1 MKKWVKVA
9 LNAGYWFMYLLL
21 LFMFFLLIFA
31 MNVKGNSQFT
41 FESMFGVWLKGVT
54 LFALIPGIIGFYGG
68 YSYLFPS
75 LIQKRKIKLFF
86 VSLISIMLIGAIFSQ
101 LLAFVV
107 FKEWHLATFLWEVFL
122 SQTLFLSFIVFI
134 NGVIGIVIRGFISS
148 YDDILVKE
156 QLLDKNKQVEM
167 ELVRAQL
174 NPHFLFNTINNIDVM
189 ITQDPQRASE
199 CLVKLSEM
207 MRYMLYESKDE
218 RVEAGVEIKYIQQYI
233 ELQKLRTDISD
244 FVMFELSGDWSNHLL
259 APMTLIPIIEN
270 AFKHAEH
277 VREPGAVRIKLL
289 FESGRIYFNCI
300 NRISNRVTDNKSGGL
315 GNELIEKRLQLLYGD
330 NFTLNVIMTESNYE
344 VKLNVLS

>member
-1 MKKWVKVA
+1 MKNWVKVA

-21 LFMFFLLIFA
+21 LFMFFLLTFA
-31 MNVKGNSQFT
+31 MNVDGRSELSMK
-41 FESMFGVWLKGVT
+41 SMFWGWLQGIS

-68 YSYLFPS
+68 YGYLFPRF
-75 LIQKRKIKLFF
+75 IQKRKIKRFF
-86 VSLISIMLIGAIFSQ
+86 IFMISIMLIGAIFSQ
-101 LLAFVV
+101 LLAFIV
-107 FKEWHLATFLWEVFL
+107 FDEWHLSAFSLDVAF
-122 SQTLFLSFIVFI
+122 SQILFLSFVILI
-134 NGVIGIVIRGFISS
+134 NGVIGIVMRGFIAS

-156 QLLDKNKQVEM
+156 QLMEKNKQVEM

-218 RVEAGVEIKYIQQYI
+218 RVDAGVEINYIQQYI

-259 APMTLIPIIEN
+259 APMTLIPFIEN

-277 VREPGAVRIKLL
+277 VRESGAVRINLL

-300 NRISNRVTDNKSGGL
+300 NRISNLVTDNKSGGL

-330 NFTLNVIMTESNYE
+330 NFTLNVILTESNYE